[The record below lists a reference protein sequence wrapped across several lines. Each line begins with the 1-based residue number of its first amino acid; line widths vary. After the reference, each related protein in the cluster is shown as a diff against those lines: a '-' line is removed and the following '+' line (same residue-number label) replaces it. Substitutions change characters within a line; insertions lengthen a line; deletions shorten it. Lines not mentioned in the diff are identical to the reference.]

1 VRPGA
6 GSYSPHSGR
15 LVGLLENVIL
25 LERLARDKQSS
36 LLGTFVNY
44 IGKMFYNV
52 PPDSQIGTFVYLFY
66 I

>member
-1 VRPGA
+1 MLPAMVGSWAYSQMLYFWKRP
-6 GSYSPHSGR
+6 
-15 LVGLLENVIL
+15 
-25 LERLARDKQSS
+25 ARDKQSS

-44 IGKMFYNV
+44 IGKKFYNV